1 MFHQTKMV
9 NLFILFFPMLGNHV
23 DIPLTPNENIE
34 MGGKMKKQMDDDPKK
49 LEDPRTK
56 PGPDAALWPK
66 FKWAVMYPL
75 YTISHYTIPG
85 RFSI

>member
-1 MFHQTKMV
+1 MV
-9 NLFILFFPMLGNHV
+9 NLFILFFPVLGNHV